1 MNVFVYFFRKLPN
14 WFFGRIAV
22 SLGLLCFCG
31 SIAGAQ
37 APDISTLASEL
48 AQCHPQLV
56 AARARVD
63 GARASVD
70 QARADRLPTFS
81 VSAGAFVNDD
91 QSDDTQASL
100 NATLPLVTFGRQEAN
115 ERVSA
120 VRLALAEG
128 EYSQSL
134 AEHIEKLVGL
144 WTARDADLQRIEIF
158 EESLLA
164 KQSFIEVIERRAE
177 QGISS
182 DAVLRDARTEYIVD
196 VTEVENLRLQL
207 LDVEADILAL
217 SCENVEIRRVVWTT
231 LPVQASDIIIENHP
245 DYVVQQ
251 QQLALA
257 EREADLASVD
267 GNPTLQLEGRVAS
280 NGSQDVSSRIGLT
293 VNYEYESFGRGR
305 RAAVAQAD
313 LQVREAENL
322 LQFLR
327 IDLGQQATSN
337 FQRLGQL
344 NNNIVPALQNEL
356 LNFQGAFDSS
366 QRLYE
371 AGRMTVREV
380 LSDIN
385 SVKQTRLDLADAQ
398 QQIWSI
404 YNDLAYA
411 SDLYTE

>member
-1 MNVFVYFFRKLPN
+1 MSVYCFRKLPK
-14 WFFGRIAV
+14 WFLGRTVV
-22 SLGLLCFCG
+22 SLGILCFCG

-37 APDISTLASEL
+37 VPDISTLASEL
-48 AQCHPQLV
+48 ARCHPELV

-100 NATLPLVTFGRQEAN
+100 NATLPLVTFGRQEAS

-128 EYSQSL
+128 EYSQSV

-164 KQSFIEVIERRAE
+164 KQGFIEVIERRAQ

-182 DAVLRDARTEYIVD
+182 DAELRDARTEYIAD
-196 VTEVENLRLQL
+196 ITEVENLRLQL

-251 QQLALA
+251 RQLVVA
-257 EREADLASVD
+257 EREADLASVE
-267 GNPTLQLEGRVAS
+267 GNPTLQIEGRVAS
-280 NGSQDVSSRIGLT
+280 NSSQDVSSRLGLT
-293 VNYEYESFGRGR
+293 VSYEYESFGRGR

-337 FQRLGQL
+337 FQRLGQF

-411 SDLYTE
+411 SGIYTQ

>member
-1 MNVFVYFFRKLPN
+1 MFVYYFLKLPN
-14 WFFGRIAV
+14 WFLGRIAV

-31 SIAGAQ
+31 AIAGAQ

-144 WTARDADLQRIEIF
+144 WAARDADLQRIEIF

-164 KQSFIEVIERRAE
+164 KQSFIEEIERRAE

-182 DAVLRDARTEYIVD
+182 DAELRDARTEYIAD

-217 SCENVEIRRVVWTT
+217 SCENVEIRRVFWAT

-251 QQLALA
+251 QQMALA

-267 GNPTLQLEGRVAS
+267 GNPILQLEGRVAS
-280 NGSQDVSSRIGLT
+280 NGSQDVSSRIGLAF
-293 VNYEYESFGRGR
+293 NYEYESFGRGR
-305 RAAVAQAD
+305 RASVAQAD
-313 LQVREAENL
+313 LKVREAENL

-337 FQRLGQL
+337 FQRLEQF

-411 SDLYTE
+411 SGLYTE

>member
-1 MNVFVYFFRKLPN
+1 MYCFHKLSNWCLGRLTVSFGLFCFF
-14 WFFGRIAV
+14 
-22 SLGLLCFCG
+22 G
-31 SIAGAQ
+31 SIACAQ
-37 APDISTLASEL
+37 APDIGTLASEL

-70 QARADRLPTFS
+70 QVRADRLPTFS

-91 QSDDTQASL
+91 RSDDTQASL

-128 EYSQSL
+128 EYSQSV
-134 AEHIEKLVGL
+134 AVHIEKLVDL
-144 WTARDADLQRIEIF
+144 WTARDADLQRIKIF

-164 KQSFIEVIERRAE
+164 KQTFIDVIKRRAE

-182 DAVLRDARTEYIVD
+182 DAELRDARTEYIAD

-217 SCENVEIRRVVWTT
+217 SCENVAIRRVVWTT
-231 LPVQASDIIIENHP
+231 LPIQASDIIIKNHP

-251 QQLALA
+251 QKLALA

-280 NGSQDVSSRIGLT
+280 NSTQDVSSRIGLT

-313 LQVREAENL
+313 LEVREAENL

-327 IDLGQQATSN
+327 IDLGQQATSS
-337 FQRLGQL
+337 FKRLEQF
-344 NNNIVPALQNEL
+344 NNNIVPALQNEM
-356 LNFQGAFDSS
+356 LNFQGAFESS

-411 SDLYTE
+411 SGLYTK

>member
-1 MNVFVYFFRKLPN
+1 
-14 WFFGRIAV
+14 
-22 SLGLLCFCG
+22 
-31 SIAGAQ
+31 
-37 APDISTLASEL
+37 
-48 AQCHPQLV
+48 
-56 AARARVD
+56 
-63 GARASVD
+63 
-70 QARADRLPTFS
+70 
-81 VSAGAFVNDD
+81 
-91 QSDDTQASL
+91 
-100 NATLPLVTFGRQEAN
+100 
-115 ERVSA
+115 
-120 VRLALAEG
+120 
-128 EYSQSL
+128 
-134 AEHIEKLVGL
+134 VGL
-144 WTARDADLQRIEIF
+144 WATRDANLQRIEIF

-164 KQSFIEVIERRAE
+164 KQGFIEVIERRAE

-182 DAVLRDARTEYIVD
+182 DAELRDARTEYLAD
-196 VTEVENLRLQL
+196 VTEVQDLRLQL
-207 LDVEADILAL
+207 LDVEADILVL

-231 LPVQASDIIIENHP
+231 IPVQAAEIIIENHP
-245 DYVVQQ
+245 DYIVQQ

-267 GNPTLQLEGRVAS
+267 GNPTLQLEGRATAK
-280 NGSQDVSSRIGLT
+280 GSEDVSSQIGLT

-337 FQRLGQL
+337 FQRLEQF

-385 SVKQTRLDLADAQ
+385 NVKQTRLDLADAQ

-411 SDLYTE
+411 SGLYTE

>member
-1 MNVFVYFFRKLPN
+1 MLIFKKPVRNFAGRLLAI
-14 WFFGRIAV
+14 FGFY
-22 SLGLLCFCG
+22 CFYG
-31 SIAGAQ
+31 SIADAQ
-37 APDISTLASEL
+37 VADIRQLAAEL
-48 AQCHPQLV
+48 SRCHPQLV

-63 GARASVD
+63 GARAAVD
-70 QARADRLPTFS
+70 GVRAEQLPTFS
-81 VSAGAFVNDD
+81 VSAGAFANND

-100 NATLPLVTFGRQEAN
+100 NARLPLVTFGRQSAN

-120 VRLALAEG
+120 ARLALAEP
-128 EYSQSL
+128 EYFQSV
-134 AEHIEKLVGL
+134 AGHIEKLVGL
-144 WTARDADLQRIEIF
+144 WVTRDSNLQQIEIF
-158 EESLLA
+158 QESLLA
-164 KQSFIEVIERRAE
+164 KQGFIKVIERRAE

-182 DAVLRDARTEYIVD
+182 DAELRDARTEYLAD

-217 SCENVEIRRVVWTT
+217 SCQNVEIRRVVWTT
-231 LPVQASDIIIENHP
+231 LPVQASEIIIEKHP
-245 DYVVQQ
+245 DYIVQQ
-251 QQLALA
+251 QQLVLA
-257 EREADLASVD
+257 EREADLASLN
-267 GNPTLQLEGRVAS
+267 GNPTLQLEGRVTA
-280 NGSQDVSSRIGLT
+280 NGGSDVSSRIGLT
-293 VNYEYESFGRGR
+293 VDYEYKSFGRGQ

-322 LQFLR
+322 FKFLR
-327 IDLGQQATSN
+327 IDLGQQAKSN
-337 FQRLGQL
+337 FQRLGQF

-411 SDLYTE
+411 SGLYTE

>member
-1 MNVFVYFFRKLPN
+1 MYCFYKLSN
-14 WFFGRIAV
+14 WFLGQIAV
-22 SLGLLCFCG
+22 SLGLFCCCV
-31 SIAGAQ
+31 STAGAQ

-63 GARASVD
+63 GATASVD
-70 QARADRLPTFS
+70 QVRADRLPTFS

-100 NATLPLVTFGRQEAN
+100 NATLPLITFGRQKAN

-128 EYSQSL
+128 EYSQSV
-134 AEHIEKLVGL
+134 AEHIEKLVDL
-144 WTARDADLQRIEIF
+144 WTARDADLQRIKIF

-164 KQSFIEVIERRAE
+164 KQSFIDVIERRAE

-182 DAVLRDARTEYIVD
+182 DAEFRDARTEYMAD
-196 VTEVENLRLQL
+196 VTEVQNLRLQL
-207 LDVEADILAL
+207 LDVDADILAL
-217 SCENVEIRRVVWTT
+217 SCENVETRRVVWTT

-245 DYVVQQ
+245 DYVVKQ

-257 EREADLASVD
+257 EREADLASVG
-267 GNPTLQLEGRVAS
+267 GNPTLQLEGRVALNS
-280 NGSQDVSSRIGLT
+280 SQDLSSRIGLT

-305 RAAVAQAD
+305 RAAVAQAH

-322 LQFLR
+322 LKFLR
-327 IDLGQQATSN
+327 IDLGKQATSN
-337 FQRLGQL
+337 FQRLEQF

-356 LNFQGAFDSS
+356 LNFQGAFESS

-411 SDLYTE
+411 SGLYTK

>member
-1 MNVFVYFFRKLPN
+1 MYCFYKLSN
-14 WFFGRIAV
+14 WFLGQIAV
-22 SLGLLCFCG
+22 SLGLFCCWV
-31 SIAGAQ
+31 STAGAQ
-37 APDISTLASEL
+37 ALDISTLASEL

-70 QARADRLPTFS
+70 LVRADRLPTFS

-100 NATLPLVTFGRQEAN
+100 NATLPLVTFGRQKAN

-128 EYSQSL
+128 EYSQSV
-134 AEHIEKLVGL
+134 AEHIEKLVDL
-144 WTARDADLQRIEIF
+144 WTARDADLQRITIF

-164 KQSFIEVIERRAE
+164 KQSFIDVIERRAE

-182 DAVLRDARTEYIVD
+182 DAELRDARTEYMAD
-196 VTEVENLRLQL
+196 VTDVENLRLQL

-217 SCENVEIRRVVWTT
+217 SCENLETQRVVWTT

-245 DYVVQQ
+245 DYVAKQ

-280 NGSQDVSSRIGLT
+280 NSSQDLSSRIGLR

-322 LQFLR
+322 LQFMR

-337 FQRLGQL
+337 FQRLEQF

-356 LNFQGAFDSS
+356 LNFQGAFESS

-411 SDLYTE
+411 SGLYTK

>member
-1 MNVFVYFFRKLPN
+1 MYCFRKLPN
-14 WFFGRIAV
+14 WFLGRIAV

-37 APDISTLASEL
+37 AADISTLASEL

-182 DAVLRDARTEYIVD
+182 DAELRDARTEYIAD

-313 LQVREAENL
+313 LKVREAENL

-337 FQRLGQL
+337 FQRLGQF

-411 SDLYTE
+411 SGLYAE

>member
-1 MNVFVYFFRKLPN
+1 MYCFRKLPK
-14 WFFGRIAV
+14 WFSGRTVV
-22 SLGLLCFCG
+22 SLGILCFCG

-37 APDISTLASEL
+37 VPDISTLASEL
-48 AQCHPQLV
+48 ARCHPELV

-100 NATLPLVTFGRQEAN
+100 NATLPLVTFGRQEAS

-128 EYSQSL
+128 EYSQSV

-164 KQSFIEVIERRAE
+164 KQGFIEVIERRAQ

-182 DAVLRDARTEYIVD
+182 DAELRDARTEYIAD
-196 VTEVENLRLQL
+196 ITEVENLRLQL

-251 QQLALA
+251 RQLVVA
-257 EREADLASVD
+257 EREADLASVE

-280 NGSQDVSSRIGLT
+280 NSSQDVSSRLGLT
-293 VNYEYESFGRGR
+293 VSYEYESFGRGR

-337 FQRLGQL
+337 FQRLGQF

-411 SDLYTE
+411 SGIYTQ

>member
-1 MNVFVYFFRKLPN
+1 MYCFRKRPK
-14 WFFGRIAV
+14 WFLGRTVV
-22 SLGLLCFCG
+22 SLGILCFCG

-37 APDISTLASEL
+37 VPDISALASEL
-48 AQCHPQLV
+48 ARCHPQLV

-70 QARADRLPTFS
+70 QVGADRLPTFS

-100 NATLPLVTFGRQEAN
+100 NATLPLVTFGRQEAS

-128 EYSQSL
+128 EYSQSV

-158 EESLLA
+158 EESLLT
-164 KQSFIEVIERRAE
+164 KQGFIEVIERRAE

-182 DAVLRDARTEYIVD
+182 DAELRDARTEYLADI
-196 VTEVENLRLQL
+196 TEVENLRLQL
-207 LDVEADILAL
+207 LDAEADILAL
-217 SCENVEIRRVVWTT
+217 SCENVEIRRVVWTA
-231 LPVQASDIIIENHP
+231 LPVQSSDIIIESHP
-245 DYVVQQ
+245 EYVVQQ
-251 QQLALA
+251 QRLALA
-257 EREADLASVD
+257 EHEADLASVE
-267 GNPTLQLEGRVAS
+267 GNPTIQLEGRVALNS
-280 NGSQDVSSRIGLT
+280 SQDVSSRIGLT
-293 VNYEYESFGRGR
+293 TSYEYESFGRVR
-305 RAAVAQAD
+305 RSEVAQAD
-313 LQVREAENL
+313 LQVREDENL

-337 FQRLGQL
+337 FQRLGQF

-356 LNFQGAFDSS
+356 LNFEGAFDSS

-404 YNDLAYA
+404 YNDLAY
-411 SDLYTE
+411 SSGIYTQ